1 MLRGI
6 RKCCSRAP
14 MALAASFAFAT
25 PVLAGPSDV
34 EVFVMLHRCEV
45 QTVLT
50 MLYET
55 SGHPIDRYLILG
67 WAPLD
72 RDYVQCEFE
81 PDNSAILC
89 EASSEF
95 YYKDGW
101 RVSDEG
107 KAALA
112 RLGFSMDESKGNYAQ
127 SLNLERRSN
136 LEKTAQLMLTALY
149 VGYHGQPDLKLDWQA
164 SYVPLNSIASKCAP
178 TS

>member
-1 MLRGI
+1 MQRGI
-6 RKCCSRAP
+6 RLRRLRTP
-14 MALAASFAFAT
+14 TALAASLAFAAPAFGET
-25 PVLAGPSDV
+25 SDV
-34 EVFVMLHRCEV
+34 EVFVMIHRCEV
-45 QTVLT
+45 LTVLT

-67 WAPLD
+67 WTPLD

-101 RVSDEG
+101 RVSAEG

-112 RLGFSMDESKGNYAQ
+112 RLGFSMDDSKGNYAQ
-127 SLNLERRSN
+127 SLDLEGRPN

-149 VGYHGQPDLKLDWQA
+149 VGYHGRPDL
-164 SYVPLNSIASKCAP
+164 
-178 TS
+178 